1 LQLSSSILHY
11 SQNWRCD
18 CQEGI
23 FEMFD
28 KISPETNSDRNG
40 ESKQANQTDQGAQE
54 EAKKI
59 EVGMVVE
66 ADGGDLGQ
74 EDISEVKVIDIV
86 HDQAGNVETIV
97 AKKGTFFRKQLD
109 IPVDRIQSVMQ
120 ETGGDESDVSP
131 SKVIISASEE
141 EVDALAAVGPEVLPP
156 EDLTR
161 PKYGDDLLNLTSK
174 SLPTDVG
181 LRRLEKEARA
191 DTDASAQ
198 ETDKLH
204 SAQVMGEKRGRG
216 QTSEREGSTDA
227 SAGDQVNIS
236 KVLGPGLLSG
246 MAGNDASAVASY
258 SLDGAQNG
266 YGHLW
271 LMLLSTPLLQAVQ
284 FACAKIGRVQQ
295 KGLAEKLRD
304 QYGRKMAVPAAV
316 LLIVANIA
324 LITAD
329 LVAISTGL
337 ELITSLWWAWFA
349 APVALAL
356 WYITVYQNFD
366 SIKKIFLVMS
376 MVFVAYIITA
386 FFAKPDWGVLLTNTF
401 VPHVDFSF
409 ASISTAV
416 ALLGATI
423 SPYTIFWQVQGEKE
437 EKRSGSTKHKFRLP
451 AMDIAAGVI
460 SGNLI
465 AYFIIVS
472 TGATLFT
479 KHQQI
484 HTALDAARALEPLVG
499 PFAKYLFALGLIGA
513 GLIAIPVL
521 LASAS
526 YGVAG
531 TIGWPS
537 GLSKKPWQNEGFY
550 LIMTVG
556 LAISLLLA
564 VIGLDPVHLM
574 FWANVLQGVLSPVL
588 VVLLVVIGNSRG
600 IMGKNKL
607 GLVTSVGLVV
617 AAIVMFGASILLFYG
632 LATGQGG
639 G

>member
-1 LQLSSSILHY
+1 MGDKQSSAANLD
-11 SQNWRCD
+11 Q
-18 CQEGI
+18 
-23 FEMFD
+23 
-28 KISPETNSDRNG
+28 NG
-40 ESKQANQTDQGAQE
+40 ESNLANQAGQGAQE
-54 EAKKI
+54 VAKKI

-74 EDISEVKVIDIV
+74 NDISEAMVTAIV

-97 AKKGTFFRKQLD
+97 AKKGAIFTKQLE
-109 IPVDRIQSVMQ
+109 IPVERIQSVTI
-120 ETGGDESDVSP
+120 ETGGDESDSPP

-141 EVDALAAVGPEVLPP
+141 EVEALTAVGPEVFPP
-156 EDLTR
+156 EDLAK
-161 PKYGDDLLNLTSK
+161 PKYGDDLLDLTGK
-174 SLPTDVG
+174 ALPTDVG
-181 LRRLEKEARA
+181 LRRLEEEAK
-191 DTDASAQ
+191 

-204 SAQVMGEKRGRG
+204 GAPETGETRERGK
-216 QTSEREGSTDA
+216 TSEKEESIDT
-227 SAGDQVNIS
+227 AGGDDTKVNIFQ
-236 KVLGPGLLSG
+236 VVGPGLLAG

-271 LMLLSTPLLQAVQ
+271 LMLLSTPLYQAVQ

-295 KGLAEKLRD
+295 KGLAEILRE
-304 QYGRKMAVPAAV
+304 QYGRIVAVPAAL

-324 LITAD
+324 LLAAD

-337 ELITSLWWAWFA
+337 ELITGLWWAWFA
-349 APVALAL
+349 VPVALSL
-356 WYITVYQNFD
+356 WYMTVYQNFD
-366 SIKKIFLVMS
+366 AIKKTFLAMS
-376 MVFVAYIITA
+376 LVFVAYIITA
-386 FFAKPDWGVLLTNTF
+386 FFSKPEWGAVLTNTF
-401 VPHVDFSF
+401 VPHVDFGF
-409 ASISTAV
+409 TSISTAV

-437 EKRSGSTKHKFRLP
+437 EKRSGSTKRKFRL
-451 AMDIAAGVI
+451 AAIDIAAGVI
-460 SGNLI
+460 SGNLV

-472 TGATLFT
+472 TAATLFT
-479 KHQQI
+479 KHQHI
-484 HTALDAARALEPLVG
+484 NTALDAAQALEPLVG

-526 YGVAG
+526 YCVAG

-550 LIMTVG
+550 LILTVG
-556 LAISLLLA
+556 LAVSLLLA
-564 VIGLDPVHLM
+564 LIGLDPVHLM

-588 VVLLVVIGNSRG
+588 VVLLVVLGNNRG

-607 GLVTSVGLVV
+607 GLVTNVGLVV

>member
-1 LQLSSSILHY
+1 M
-11 SQNWRCD
+11 
-18 CQEGI
+18 G
-23 FEMFD
+23 D
-28 KISPETNSDRNG
+28 KQSPEINSDRDG
-40 ESKQANQTDQGAQE
+40 ESKQANQAGQGTQE

-66 ADGGDLGQ
+66 ADEGDLGQ
-74 EDISEVKVIDIV
+74 EDISEAKVTDVV
-86 HDQAGNVETIV
+86 HDQAGDVETIV
-97 AKKGTFFRKQLD
+97 AEKGTIFRKQLE
-109 IPVDRIQSVMQ
+109 IPVERIQSVSQ
-120 ETGGDESDVSP
+120 ETGGDESESSP
-131 SKVIISASEE
+131 SKVVITASEE
-141 EVDALAAVGPEVLPP
+141 EIEALGSVGPEAFPP

-161 PKYGDDLLNLTSK
+161 PEYGDDLLDITGK
-174 SLPTDVG
+174 ALPTDVG
-181 LRRLEKEARA
+181 LRRLEEEARA
-191 DTDASAQ
+191 DISTSAQ

-204 SAQVMGEKRGRG
+204 GTLEAGKARERGKAG
-216 QTSEREGSTDA
+216 EREGSADA
-227 SAGDQVNIS
+227 DAGDDDKVNIFQ
-236 KVLGPGLLSG
+236 VLGAGLLSG

-295 KGLAEKLRD
+295 KGLAEIVREH
-304 QYGRKMAVPAAV
+304 YGRKVAVPAAL

-324 LITAD
+324 LIAAD

-337 ELITSLWWAWFA
+337 ELITGLRWAWFA
-349 APVALAL
+349 APVALVL

-366 SIKKIFLVMS
+366 AIKKIFLALS

-386 FFAKPDWGVLLTNTF
+386 FFSKPDWGAVLTNTF
-401 VPHVDFSF
+401 VPHVDFGF

-437 EKRSGSTKHKFRLP
+437 EKRSGSTKRKFRLA

-460 SGNLI
+460 SGNVV

-472 TGATLFT
+472 TAATLFT

-499 PFAKYLFALGLIGA
+499 PFAEYLFALGLIGA
-513 GLIAIPVL
+513 GVIAIPVL

-550 LIMTVG
+550 LILTVG
-556 LAISLLLA
+556 LAVGLLLA
-564 VIGLDPVHLM
+564 LIGLDPVHLM

-607 GLVTSVGLVV
+607 GLVTNAGLVG
-617 AAIVMFGASILLFYG
+617 AAIVMFGASVLLFYG

>member
-1 LQLSSSILHY
+1 M
-11 SQNWRCD
+11 
-18 CQEGI
+18 G
-23 FEMFD
+23 D
-28 KISPETNSDRNG
+28 KQSPEANSDRNG
-40 ESKQANQTDQGAQE
+40 GPKQANQAGQGAQE
-54 EAKKI
+54 VAQRI

-74 EDISEVKVIDIV
+74 EDISATMVTEIV

-97 AKKGTFFRKQLD
+97 AEKGTIFRKQLE
-109 IPVDRIQSVMQ
+109 IPVERIQSVTQ
-120 ETGGDESDVSP
+120 KNGGDESDGPP

-141 EVDALAAVGPEVLPP
+141 EVEALAAVGPEALPP
-156 EDLTR
+156 EDLTK
-161 PKYGDDLLNLTSK
+161 PKYGDDLLDLTGK
-174 SLPTDVG
+174 ALPTDVG
-181 LRRLEKEARA
+181 LRRLEEKARETGRTPETGETRRGNTSEKREN
-191 DTDASAQ
+191 TDAAGGDD
-198 ETDKLH
+198 DK
-204 SAQVMGEKRGRG
+204 
-216 QTSEREGSTDA
+216 
-227 SAGDQVNIS
+227 VNIS
-236 KVLGPGLLSG
+236 QLLGPGLLSG

-284 FACAKIGRVQQ
+284 FACAKIGRIQQ
-295 KGLAEKLRD
+295 KGLAEVLRD
-304 QYGRKMAVPAAV
+304 QYGRKVAVPAAL

-324 LITAD
+324 LIAAD

-337 ELITSLWWAWFA
+337 ELITGLRWAWFT

-366 SIKKIFLVMS
+366 AIKKIFLAMS

-386 FFAKPDWGVLLTNTF
+386 FFSKPDWGAVLTNTF
-401 VPHVDFSF
+401 VPHVDFGF

-423 SPYTIFWQVQGEKE
+423 SPYSIFWQVQGEKE
-437 EKRSGSTKHKFRLP
+437 EKRSGSTKRKFRL
-451 AMDIAAGVI
+451 AAIDIAAGVI
-460 SGNLI
+460 SGNLV

-472 TGATLFT
+472 TAATLFT
-479 KHQQI
+479 KHQHI
-484 HTALDAARALEPLVG
+484 HTALDVARALEPLVG

-550 LIMTVG
+550 LILTVG
-556 LAISLLLA
+556 LFVSLLLA
-564 VIGLDPVHLM
+564 LIGLDPVHLM

-588 VVLLVVIGNSRG
+588 VVLLVVIGNSRR
-600 IMGKNKL
+600 IMGRNKL
-607 GLVTSVGLVV
+607 GLVTNIGLLV
-617 AAIVMFGASILLFYG
+617 AAIVMFGASVLLFYG
-632 LATGQGG
+632 LATGGQGG

>member
-1 LQLSSSILHY
+1 M
-11 SQNWRCD
+11 
-18 CQEGI
+18 G
-23 FEMFD
+23 D
-28 KISPETNSDRNG
+28 KQSPEANSDRDG
-40 ESKQANQTDQGAQE
+40 GSTQANQAGQGAQE

-59 EVGMVVE
+59 EFGMVVE
-66 ADGGDLGQ
+66 ADRGDLGQ
-74 EDISEVKVIDIV
+74 DDISEAKVTDIV

-97 AKKGTFFRKQLD
+97 AEKGTIFRKQLE
-109 IPVDRIQSVMQ
+109 IPVERIQSVAQ
-120 ETGGDESDVSP
+120 ETGGDESDGSP
-131 SKVIISASEE
+131 RKVIISASEE
-141 EVDALAAVGPEVLPP
+141 EIDALAPVGPEAFPP

-161 PKYGDDLLNLTSK
+161 PKYVDDLIDLTGK
-174 SLPTDVG
+174 ALPTDVG
-181 LRRLEKEARA
+181 LRKLEEEARPDI
-191 DTDASAQ
+191 DTSAQ

-204 SAQVMGEKRGRG
+204 GTLETGETRERGKTG
-216 QTSEREGSTDA
+216 EREGSTDA
-227 SAGDQVNIS
+227 AAGDDDKVNIS
-236 KVLGPGLLSG
+236 QVLGPGLLSG

-295 KGLAEKLRD
+295 KGLAEILRE
-304 QYGRKMAVPAAV
+304 QYGRKVAVPAAL

-324 LITAD
+324 LIAAD
-329 LVAISTGL
+329 LVAISTGF
-337 ELITSLWWAWFA
+337 ELITGLRWAWFA
-349 APVALAL
+349 APVTLAL
-356 WYITVYQNFD
+356 WYVTVYQNFD
-366 SIKKIFLVMS
+366 AIKKIFLAMS

-386 FFAKPDWGVLLTNTF
+386 FFSKPDWGAVLTNTF
-401 VPHVDFSF
+401 VPHVDFGF
-409 ASISTAV
+409 ASTSTAV

-437 EKRSGSTKHKFRLP
+437 EKRSGSTQRKFRLA
-451 AMDIAAGVI
+451 AMDIASGVI

-465 AYFIIVS
+465 AYFIIIS
-472 TGATLFT
+472 TAATLFT

-484 HTALDAARALEPLVG
+484 HTTLDAARALEPLVG

-513 GLIAIPVL
+513 GIIAIPVL
-521 LASAS
+521 LSSAS

-550 LIMTVG
+550 LILTVG
-556 LAISLLLA
+556 LAVSLLLA
-564 VIGLDPVHLM
+564 LIGLDPVHLM

-588 VVLLVVIGNSRG
+588 VVLLVVIGNSRR
-600 IMGKNKL
+600 IMDKNKL
-607 GLVTSVGLVV
+607 GLVTNAGLVV
-617 AAIVMFGASILLFYG
+617 AAIVMFGASVLLFYG

>member
-1 LQLSSSILHY
+1 MGDKQIIEANSNRDGELKQ
-11 SQNWRCD
+11 
-18 CQEGI
+18 
-23 FEMFD
+23 FD
-28 KISPETNSDRNG
+28 KPG
-40 ESKQANQTDQGAQE
+40 QGDQE
-54 EAKKI
+54 EARKI
-59 EVGMVVE
+59 EIGMVVE
-66 ADGGDLGQ
+66 ADEGDLGQ
-74 EDISEVKVIDIV
+74 EDISEAKVTDII
-86 HDQAGNVETIV
+86 HDPAGKVESIV
-97 AKKGTFFRKQLD
+97 AKKGVFFTKHLE
-109 IPVDRIQSVMQ
+109 ISVDRIMSVAQ
-120 ETGGDESDVSP
+120 EADVDTADGSS
-131 SKVIISASEE
+131 SKVTISASEV
-141 EVDALAAVGPEVLPP
+141 EVEALTLVGTEAFPP

-161 PKYGDDLLNLTSK
+161 IKHNDDLLDETAEA
-174 SLPTDVG
+174 LPTSNG
-181 LRRLEKEARA
+181 LRRLEEDARHEHVHGTGKLQGA
-191 DTDASAQ
+191 LGSGAS
-198 ETDKLH
+198 
-204 SAQVMGEKRGRG
+204 SEKGNSG
-216 QTSEREGSTDA
+216 EREDNTETA
-227 SAGDQVNIS
+227 TGDEEKVNFS

-284 FACAKIGRVQQ
+284 FACAKIGRIQQ
-295 KGLAEKLRD
+295 KGLAEILREH
-304 QYGRKMAVPAAV
+304 YGRKVAIPATL
-316 LLIVANIA
+316 LLIIANIA
-324 LITAD
+324 LIAAD

-337 ELITSLWWAWFA
+337 ELITGMKWVWFA
-349 APVALAL
+349 APIALAL
-356 WYITVYQNFD
+356 WYIAVYHNFRA
-366 SIKKIFLVMS
+366 IEKIFLVMS
-376 MVFVAYIITA
+376 MVFVAYVITA
-386 FFAKPDWGVLLTNTF
+386 FFSKPDWGQVITSTF
-401 VPHVDFSF
+401 VPHVDFGF

-437 EKRSGSTKHKFRLP
+437 EKRSGSTKHKFRL
-451 AMDIAAGVI
+451 AAIDVGVGVI

-472 TGATLFT
+472 TAATLFT

-499 PFAKYLFALGLIGA
+499 PYAKYLFALGLIGA
-513 GLIAIPVL
+513 GVIAIPVL

-550 LIMTVG
+550 LILTVG
-556 LAISLLLA
+556 LAVSLLLA
-564 VIGLDPVHLM
+564 LIGLDPVHLM

-588 VVLLVVIGNSRG
+588 VVLLVVLGNSRG
-600 IMGKNKL
+600 IMGTNKL
-607 GLVTSVGLVV
+607 GLVTNAGLVA
-617 AAIVMFGASILLFYG
+617 AAIVMFGTSALLFYG

>member
-1 LQLSSSILHY
+1 MGDKQIIEANSNRDGELKQ
-11 SQNWRCD
+11 
-18 CQEGI
+18 
-23 FEMFD
+23 FD
-28 KISPETNSDRNG
+28 QPG
-40 ESKQANQTDQGAQE
+40 QGAQE
-54 EAKKI
+54 EARKI

-66 ADGGDLGQ
+66 ADEGDLGQ
-74 EDISEVKVIDIV
+74 EDISEAKVTDII
-86 HDQAGNVETIV
+86 HDPAGKVESIV
-97 AKKGTFFRKQLD
+97 AKKGVFFTKHLE
-109 IPVDRIQSVMQ
+109 IPVERIMSVAQ
-120 ETGGDESDVSP
+120 EADVDTADGSS
-131 SKVIISASEE
+131 SKVTISASEV
-141 EVDALAAVGPEVLPP
+141 EVEALTLVGTEAFPP

-161 PKYGDDLLNLTSK
+161 IKHNDDLLDETAEA
-174 SLPTDVG
+174 LPTSNG
-181 LRRLEKEARA
+181 LRRLEEAAGPER
-191 DTDASAQ
+191 AQ
-198 ETDKLH
+198 ETGKPQGALG
-204 SAQVMGEKRGRG
+204 SGVSGEKGNSGERDDSTETATGDEEKVNF
-216 QTSEREGSTDA
+216 SE
-227 SAGDQVNIS
+227 
-236 KVLGPGLLSG
+236 VLGPGLLSG

-284 FACAKIGRVQQ
+284 FACAKIGRIQQ
-295 KGLAEKLRD
+295 KGLAEILREH
-304 QYGRKMAVPAAV
+304 YGRKVAIPATL
-316 LLIVANIA
+316 LLIIANIA
-324 LITAD
+324 LIAAD

-337 ELITSLWWAWFA
+337 ELITGMKWVWFA
-349 APVALAL
+349 APIALVL
-356 WYITVYQNFD
+356 WYIAVYHNFRA
-366 SIKKIFLVMS
+366 IEKIFLVMS
-376 MVFVAYIITA
+376 MVFVAYVITA
-386 FFAKPDWGVLLTNTF
+386 FFSKPDWGQVLTGTF
-401 VPHVDFSF
+401 VPHVDFGF

-437 EKRSGSTKHKFRLP
+437 EKRSGSTKHKFRL
-451 AMDIAAGVI
+451 AAIDIGVGVI

-472 TGATLFT
+472 TAATLFT

-499 PFAKYLFALGLIGA
+499 PYAKYLFALGLIGA
-513 GLIAIPVL
+513 GVIAIPVL

-550 LIMTVG
+550 LILTVG
-556 LAISLLLA
+556 LAVSLLLA
-564 VIGLDPVHLM
+564 LIGLDPVHLM

-588 VVLLVVIGNSRG
+588 VVLLVVLGNSRG
-600 IMGKNKL
+600 IMGTNKL
-607 GLVTSVGLVV
+607 GLVTNAGLVA
-617 AAIVMFGASILLFYG
+617 AAIVMFGTSALLFYG